1 LSITVRRADLVDSER
16 VAGVAAAT
24 FALACPPSIT
34 PERIAAFI
42 DEVLSPE
49 RFAEYVTAPGRLVLL
64 AELAGSAIGYAMLVA
79 EQPQDEDVQA
89 AIRDHPT
96 VELSKIYV
104 LPDAHGGAVSG
115 MLLAEGLQW
124 ARDRGAAGV
133 WLGVNQQNARAQR
146 FYAKSGFTVVG
157 TKRFRVGDRY
167 EDDFIMERALGTQG
181 PDPAPR

>member
-1 LSITVRRADLVDSER
+1 LSITVRRAVLADSET

-34 PERIAAFI
+34 PERIRAFI

-49 RFAEYVTAPGRLVLL
+49 RFVEYIAAPDRLVLL
-64 AELAGSAIGYAMLVA
+64 AEAGGLAIGYAMLVS
-79 EQPQDEDVQA
+79 EQPQDEDVHA
-89 AIRDHPT
+89 AIRHRPT

-124 ARDRGAAGV
+124 ARERGAAGV

-167 EDDFIMERALGTQG
+167 EDDFIMERTLGTPG